1 MTNTTSA
8 FGLQFDSLADV
19 ISFGIAPAVLAFA
32 WGLADLGRVGW
43 ATGFL
48 FVTAAAMRLA
58 RFNLQS
64 PTLADKRF
72 FIGMPSPAA
81 AGVVAST
88 VYAWPYPLG
97 GYPQSIAAVAVV
109 LIPAI
114 LMVITLRFRSF
125 KNLNFG
131 WMGSYMPIFIIAAFI
146 VLIATKPN
154 VTLVLIAYGYLLSA
168 FVEFAINRLRSH
180 RVEPPVASP

>member
-1 MTNTTSA
+1 
-8 FGLQFDSLADV
+8 
-19 ISFGIAPAVLAFA
+19 VLAFA

-81 AGVVAST
+81 A
-88 VYAWPYPLG
+88 
-97 GYPQSIAAVAVV
+97 
-109 LIPAI
+109 
-114 LMVITLRFRSF
+114 
-125 KNLNFG
+125 
-131 WMGSYMPIFIIAAFI
+131 
-146 VLIATKPN
+146 
-154 VTLVLIAYGYLLSA
+154 
-168 FVEFAINRLRSH
+168 
-180 RVEPPVASP
+180 